1 MSRLDAMIAT
11 EYTDRDGN
19 TKTQWTN
26 IGTAWP
32 AKSGVGYSITLK
44 ALPIPSLSRDGKL
57 EVRIV
62 LMEPR
67 ERDAA
72 PRGNGTPAR
81 NNRAPVD
88 DLGDDIPFAFAGE
101 PSRRSVFP

>member
-67 ERDAA
+67 EREA
-72 PRGNGTPAR
+72 PRGNGRQQAPASR
-81 NNRAPVD
+81 DNLD
-88 DLGDDIPFAFAGE
+88 DGVPF
-101 PSRRSVFP
+101 